1 MPLRCY
7 LWMGCG
13 KVIKSCK
20 DFLPG
25 TVRAT
30 GVLHGTHT
38 HSSNIVV
45 PEGAAPPYSTLT
57 GGRHLRR
64 KQCSVLCGMPLL
76 GDFRELRSHVI
87 FAWYDHP
94 PGTNWTSGPI
104 QGAGLDRNTPFMS
117 RFASPPNFAL
127 GAEGHI
133 PGLQDSIFRGGPLL
147 GQFRKLT
154 GKIVDAESHSTVGAH
169 RAAKAIC
176 AGMDG
181 CTPYMAMAAPLPYLF
196 LTSRQHTLRCQR

>member
-1 MPLRCY
+1 MAFRTDPPDLLMGPCCDHLGCQLTIESRMPLRCY
-7 LWMGCG
+7 LWRGCG

-64 KQCSVLCGMPLL
+64 KQCSVLCGM
-76 GDFRELRSHVI
+76 
-87 FAWYDHP
+87 
-94 PGTNWTSGPI
+94 T
-104 QGAGLDRNTPFMS
+104 
-117 RFASPPNFAL
+117 
-127 GAEGHI
+127 
-133 PGLQDSIFRGGPLL
+133 LL

-196 LTSRQHTLRCQR
+196 LTSGQHTLRCQR